1 MELTNILRDLFGD
14 FRRRRVYLPREDF
27 ELFGVP
33 ADPLSAAPE
42 LLGGLIRHQA
52 RRNRDWCDRGLA
64 VLPLLDARGAAYVE
78 AVAGI
83 HVRILERIERSRR
96 PVLAEHPRQAEPRKY
111 AAVGE
116 PGDGRDMVAL
126 EG

>member
-52 RRNRDWCDRGLA
+52 RRNRDWYDRGLA

-116 PGDGRDMVAL
+116 PGDGRDLVAL